1 MLGKAW
7 RTHQP
12 NFCRALAGPT
22 EWSPVRGGIW
32 PKVQRYKPE
41 RDLKNLICVIEQW
54 RPLSDVHCEVI
65 SFLNILS
72 MVLHDL
78 YVENLDIF
86 LRFLL
91 VYSRILNLV
100 DNIQPLNSSSED
112 CMLVV
117 KPRLQ
122 SVR

>member
-1 MLGKAW
+1 
-7 RTHQP
+7 
-12 NFCRALAGPT
+12 
-22 EWSPVRGGIW
+22 
-32 PKVQRYKPE
+32 
-41 RDLKNLICVIEQW
+41 
-54 RPLSDVHCEVI
+54 
-65 SFLNILS
+65 